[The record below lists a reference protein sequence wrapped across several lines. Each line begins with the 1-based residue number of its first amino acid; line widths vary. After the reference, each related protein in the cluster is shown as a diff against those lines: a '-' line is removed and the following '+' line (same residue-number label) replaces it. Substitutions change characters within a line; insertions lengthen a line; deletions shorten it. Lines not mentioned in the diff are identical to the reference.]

1 MRVTTPILLMAAA
14 CGIVGSIA
22 LVALPLSRAAVVVG
36 ALWLILVLVTLRYRW
51 R

>member
-1 MRVTTPILLMAAA
+1 MRLPTPVLLTAAA

-22 LVALPLSRAAVVVG
+22 LLALPLSRVIVVVG
-36 ALWLILVLVTLRYRW
+36 ALWLIMVLVALRYRW